1 MTEVNESRAPLGI
14 DNVRAR
20 MAASGV
26 AWPEPILLA
35 TTGSTNDELEAL
47 AREGAA
53 EGTVV
58 VADEQTHGRGRLDRT
73 WASPP
78 GAGLWMSALV
88 RVGDVTP
95 DRWSLLSL
103 AAGLAAVDALGR
115 GCGVRAE
122 LKWPNDV
129 VVIAAACG
137 GSDGPRKLGGI
148 LSHTVGPDGVIL
160 GIGLNVAMRSEDLP
174 VPQASS
180 VLLEGGDPDRA
191 ALLVELMSALATRV
205 AQWRDSDPALMED
218 YRRACS
224 SIGRLVDID
233 LPDGHRVSGM
243 VAGVDDD
250 GHLLVSDGEATAR
263 ITSGDV
269 VHATI

>member
-1 MTEVNESRAPLGI
+1 MNDTYIGAHIFQILEHNYGI
-14 DNVRAR
+14 
-20 MAASGV
+20 G
-26 AWPEPILLA
+26 I
-35 TTGSTNDELEAL
+35 T
-47 AREGAA
+47 
-53 EGTVV
+53 
-58 VADEQTHGRGRLDRT
+58 
-73 WASPP
+73 
-78 GAGLWMSALV
+78 
-88 RVGDVTP
+88 
-95 DRWSLLSL
+95 L
-103 AAGLAAVDALGR
+103 AAGKQYAIHLHTVQHIGSI
-115 GCGVRAE
+115 
-122 LKWPNDV
+122 LKFICTVSSCFEQLHSARLNR
-129 VVIAAACG
+129 IGITCQAG
-137 GSDGPRKLGGI
+137 LSKSLLGGI

-191 ALLVELMSALATRV
+191 ALLVDLMAALATRV
-205 AQWRDSDPALMED
+205 AQWRGSDPALMED